1 MDDRLKESISALMD
15 EEANEIELQRI
26 LSHKDRD
33 EVHTLW
39 KDYHLARDVM
49 ASQKDLGFHIDVS
62 DAVSSI
68 IDSEEISEANLGEG
82 SYDNQSEFVKTSTEQ
97 AGVQNKTKR
106 FESKNLFALAASIA
120 FAFAL
125 FWQGNLE
132 KPFSDTIPQTAQ
144 VSSPSSDFLTVAD
157 NSAGNDR
164 QPKIHS
170 QLSADHAK
178 QFNQYLLRHAEN
190 SVRGTHSGMMP
201 LARVASIN
209 SVGI

>member
-15 EEANEIELQRI
+15 EEANELELQRI
-26 LSHKDRD
+26 LSHKDKD
-33 EVHTLW
+33 EVHALW
-39 KDYHLARDVM
+39 KEYHLARDVM
-49 ASQKDLGFHIDVS
+49 TSSQDLGFQVDVS

-68 IDSEEISEANLGEG
+68 IDSEEIPEANLGEG
-82 SYDNQSEFVKTSTEQ
+82 SHDTRPELSNIRAEQS
-97 AGVQNKTKR
+97 GVRKKAKR
-106 FESKNLFALAASIA
+106 FESRNLFALAASVA
-120 FAFAL
+120 FAFAV

-132 KPFSDTIPQTAQ
+132 QPFTDTIPQTAQ
-144 VSSPSSDFLTVAD
+144 VAPSASDLLVVSET
-157 NSAGNDR
+157 NR

-170 QLSADHAK
+170 HLSDDHAK
-178 QFNQYLLRHAEN
+178 QFNQYLLRHAEH